1 MTWIEFYLSWKSYK
15 SQLDSSQSI
24 ETVELN
30 KLCCMRYIVLMRK
43 KMIVKCLSE
52 FWQLHLPDL
61 MPWVM
66 ILEIIFICPPNDMN
80 TIFFSWSDYIWFP
93 LLWKTIGCVRKV
105 SNRNIG
111 ACLHEVGSQGTW
123 NMWLIL
129 LVLIPIGWAAPG
141 ETTQKCH
148 FWLISTSSLSV
159 ISWWHSH
166 IVYSNS
172 HPSC

>member
-1 MTWIEFYLSWKSYK
+1 MTWI
-15 SQLDSSQSI
+15 
-24 ETVELN
+24 
-30 KLCCMRYIVLMRK
+30 
-43 KMIVKCLSE
+43 
-52 FWQLHLPDL
+52 H
-61 MPWVM
+61 
-66 ILEIIFICPPNDMN
+66 
-80 TIFFSWSDYIWFP
+80 FFFRSDYIWFP

-166 IVYSNS
+166 HIVYSSS
-172 HPSC
+172 HPSCWSTLRSIVVQNVYLVFLNPNPNPTWTLPESWPKLDFVLKQKYCISE

>member
-43 KMIVKCLSE
+43 KNDSEISIRIMTITSARPDALS
-52 FWQLHLPDL
+52 
-61 MPWVM
+61 
-66 ILEIIFICPPNDMN
+66 NDIRNYFHMSPQWHEYN
-80 TIFFSWSDYIWFP
+80 FFSWSDYIWFP

>member
-1 MTWIEFYLSWKSYK
+1 MLHAMY
-15 SQLDSSQSI
+15 SSD
-24 ETVELN
+24 E
-30 KLCCMRYIVLMRK
+30 K
-43 KMIVKCLSE
+43 KMIVKYLSE
-52 FWQLHLPDL
+52 LWQLHLPDL

-80 TIFFSWSDYIWFP
+80 TIFFSRSDYIWFP